1 MTHSAALAELIDSTL
16 WIDTHEHLLEERN
29 RLGTDTYAFVTG
41 MDLDTRIPPDWTSL
55 IVHYALDD
63 LISAGLPLGSV
74 APLLDGELAP
84 TEKWDLVDAPYEA
97 ARLTGYLRAVD
108 LSTER
113 LFGARLSRDTC
124 EEIDRRCRD
133 LRQPGYYREVL
144 TDVAKVER
152 CQVNSIE
159 EEPFCETQTPE
170 LLDQDLSLVP
180 LVFGRHARAEQ
191 LSGIEVGGI
200 DDYLQVIEWCFET
213 YGRRAVAVK
222 CPWAY
227 LRSLEVAEVDAAPR
241 VAFRRLRGGEATLDE
256 RRAVEDF
263 LFRRCLELAT
273 DAGLPVKLHLGAL
286 AMHSRTQ
293 FRQVFTHVA
302 GVTSLVQR
310 HPRTRFVLMHMA
322 WPQQEQL
329 LALAKHQPNVVVD
342 LCWSWIL
349 APLSTT
355 EFVQRFLTTVPA
367 SKLLCFGGDYITVE
381 NVVGHAELA
390 RRGLQSALEGLV
402 ATGWVSTDDALALV
416 PRLMRENAEQLF
428 YADRPPSRR

>member
-1 MTHSAALAELIDSTL
+1 MTHSASLKELIDSTA
-16 WIDTHEHLLEERN
+16 WIDTHEHLLEEHS
-29 RLGTDTYAFVTG
+29 RLRTDSYTFVTG
-41 MDLDTRIPPDWTSL
+41 LNLDTRIPPDWTVL

-63 LISAGLPLGSV
+63 LISAGMPLNLV
-74 APLLDGELAP
+74 DPLLADGLGP
-84 TEKWDLVDAPYEA
+84 LEKWELVESYFEA

-108 LSTER
+108 LTTEQ
-113 LFGARLSRDTC
+113 LFGARLSRETC
-124 EEIDRRCRD
+124 EEIDRRCRE
-133 LRQPGYYREVL
+133 LRRPGYYRDVL
-144 TDVAKVER
+144 NDVARVER

-159 EEPFCETQTPE
+159 EDPFCVTRTPD

-180 LVFGRHARAEQ
+180 LVLGRHSRAES
-191 LSGIEVGGI
+191 LSGIHVGGI
-200 DDYLQVIEWCFET
+200 DDYLGVVEWCFDAF
-213 YGRRAVAVK
+213 GDRAIAVK

-227 LRSLEVAEVDAAPR
+227 LRTLEVQDVDVAPR
-241 VAFRRLRGGEATLDE
+241 RAFRRLRAGEATLRE
-256 RRAVEDF
+256 RRLVEDF
-263 LFRRCLELAT
+263 LFRRCLELAS
-273 DAGLPVKLHLGAL
+273 DADLPVKLHLGTL

-293 FRQVFTHVA
+293 LPQVFRHVA
-302 GVTSLVQR
+302 DVAPIVQR
-310 HPRTRFVLMHMA
+310 HPRTTFVLMHTA

-390 RRGLQSALEGLV
+390 RRGLQAALEGLI
-402 ATGWVSTDDALALV
+402 AAEWLTGDDALALV
-416 PRLMRENAEQLF
+416 PLLMRENADRLF
-428 YADRPPSRR
+428 YGRIREAR